1 MCSERKE
8 PPNSSPL
15 MLTRELWRGPL
26 EAVGN
31 FQGNSREG
39 ALPAVTPGWSFPTL
53 FRTRVTHRTYH
64 GTTGFQELFP
74 EGWRQQGTPLASGMP
89 SSPGTH
95 RQRTGRSPCDC
106 QSSRG
111 PHRLSVQPLPA
122 TVNPQAGAR
131 PVSHVQSCQ
140 MLTCGDYATR
150 HCARHVG
157 SQHISA
163 RAGAPSQVSWR
174 SSQGSPC
181 SPTPSP
187 VILWGR
193 FGAMEQRRSPSCP
206 GCLVGMGVRV

>member
-1 MCSERKE
+1 
-8 PPNSSPL
+8 
-15 MLTRELWRGPL
+15 MLRE
-26 EAVGN
+26 
-31 FQGNSREG
+31 EG
-39 ALPAVTPGWSFPTL
+39 ASQQLAAHAHKGALERPIRSCGKFPGQLQGPLPAVTPGWSFPIL

-64 GTTGFQELFP
+64 GTTGRNFP
-74 EGWRQQGTPLASGMP
+74 EGWRQQGIPLASGMP
-89 SSPGTH
+89 SSPGTQA
-95 RQRTGRSPCDC
+95 QRTGRSPCDC

-122 TVNPQAGAR
+122 TVNPQAGAC
-131 PVSHVQSCQ
+131 PVSPVQSCQ

-181 SPTPSP
+181 SPHPRQSSS
-187 VILWGR
+187 G
-193 FGAMEQRRSPSCP
+193 G
-206 GCLVGMGVRV
+206 G